1 MVTYLPVIALLAC
14 PEFFAIFNTS
24 FLFFIYYNN
33 RAKCQILTENVQ
45 YYDMSYYFICQ
56 FVIFRVKVEKI
67 CQNYCVCQKKAVP
80 LQQILKNK
88 HYYDYPSKF

>member
-1 MVTYLPVIALLAC
+1 MTDYI
-14 PEFFAIFNTS
+14 
-24 FLFFIYYNN
+24 
-33 RAKCQILTENVQ
+33 ILYVNL
-45 YYDMSYYFICQ
+45 SYFD
-56 FVIFRVKVEKI
+56 VKIEKK